1 MRIILYFNIANNC
14 SEKYILYFNITNNCS
29 EKYVCRKKCV
39 ATACLALLLNAHLTN
54 NILYNMLYNKN
65 IIYIICYIYII
76 YNMLYNNNI
85 SYRGYK
91 KAINFK

>member
-54 NILYNMLYNKN
+54 NILYNILYNNN
-65 IIYIICYIYII
+65 IQ
-76 YNMLYNNNI
+76 YNMLYNIQYNMLYHNNI
-85 SYRGYK
+85 SHRGYK
-91 KAINFK
+91 KAINFN